1 MHTENPQEKVRR
13 NEIWEESERNRS
25 RTYTSFRRFAD
36 SSIAHANFRQYDGL
50 ASFLLSV
57 LSLDNTLMAARRKVA
72 KAQGA
77 PMGPFY
83 RLPSRNAVSCDFDNA
98 PTFCAATAPFLNR
111 ISVGMPRTPNLTGVD
126 WCSSTLILA
135 ICRRSA

>member
-36 SSIAHANFRQYDGL
+36 SSIAHANFRQCDGM

-57 LSLDNTLMAARRKVA
+57 LPADNTLKTAHPRSRDALMR
-72 KAQGA
+72 
-77 PMGPFY
+77 PLY

-98 PTFCAATAPFLNR
+98 PTFCAATAPFLKR

-126 WCSSTLILA
+126 
-135 ICRRSA
+135 

>member
-36 SSIAHANFRQYDGL
+36 SSIAHAKFRQYDGL
-50 ASFLLSV
+50 ASFLLGV
-57 LSLDNTLMAARRKVA
+57 LSLDNTPIAARLKVPRA
-72 KAQGA
+72 SRA
-77 PMGPFY
+77 PRRPFY
-83 RLPSRNAVSCDFDNA
+83 RLPSRNAVSCDFDKA
-98 PTFCAATAPFLNR
+98 PTFCAATAPFLKR

-126 WCSSTLILA
+126 
-135 ICRRSA
+135 

>member
-36 SSIAHANFRQYDGL
+36 SSIAHANFRQCGGM
-50 ASFLLSV
+50 ASFLSGV
-57 LSLDNTLMAARRKVA
+57 LSPDNTPKTAPDGLEGP
-72 KAQGA
+72 GA
-77 PMGPFY
+77 PMRPLY
-83 RLPSRNAVSCDFDNA
+83 RLPSRNAVSCDFDSA

-126 WCSSTLILA
+126 
-135 ICRRSA
+135 

>member
-36 SSIAHANFRQYDGL
+36 SSIAHANFRQCDGM

-57 LSLDNTLMAARRKVA
+57 LPADNTLNTTHPQAPADPERADAAA
-72 KAQGA
+72 
-77 PMGPFY
+77 F
-83 RLPSRNAVSCDFDNA
+83 
-98 PTFCAATAPFLNR
+98 
-111 ISVGMPRTPNLTGVD
+111 TG
-126 WCSSTLILA
+126 
-135 ICRRSA
+135 CRRGTR